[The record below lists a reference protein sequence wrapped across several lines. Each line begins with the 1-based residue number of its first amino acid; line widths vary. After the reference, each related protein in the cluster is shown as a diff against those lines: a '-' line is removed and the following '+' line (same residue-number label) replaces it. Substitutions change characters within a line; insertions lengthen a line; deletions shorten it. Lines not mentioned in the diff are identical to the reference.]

1 MYCRLDDICK
11 NWSGITYNRLII
23 IVIKNQCPFCGK
35 SLRVVPI
42 NSEEYCPHCGCKIEQ
57 EHKKIQ
63 VWRSNGYENQG
74 KGYGKALIDFLASK
88 YADEYSV
95 LQVGTGDSPL
105 TIPFYEKCGFVRS
118 HKIPNFF
125 TDNYDHLIY
134 EGGVQ
139 LIDMVYLQ
147 RCL

>member
-23 IVIKNQCPFCGK
+23 IVIKNQCSFCGK

-125 TDNYDHLIY
+125 TDNYDHPIY

>member
-63 VWRSNGYENQG
+63 VCNVFAM
-74 KGYGKALIDFLASK
+74 KGIKIELLGIA
-88 YADEYSV
+88 
-95 LQVGTGDSPL
+95 
-105 TIPFYEKCGFVRS
+105 TILLGIAVTTN
-118 HKIPNFF
+118 NFF
-125 TDNYDHLIY
+125 GYVL
-134 EGGVQ
+134 GFLGFGVAVAGCF
-139 LIDMVYLQ
+139 LKDKH
-147 RCL
+147 

>member
-63 VWRSNGYENQG
+63 VYRTESKELEG
-74 KGYGKALIDFLASK
+74 ALFPFL
-88 YADEYSV
+88 
-95 LQVGTGDSPL
+95 
-105 TIPFYEKCGFVRS
+105 
-118 HKIPNFF
+118 
-125 TDNYDHLIY
+125 
-134 EGGVQ
+134 
-139 LIDMVYLQ
+139 
-147 RCL
+147 

>member
-11 NWSGITYNRLII
+11 NRSGITYNRLII

-63 VWRSNGYENQG
+63 VCRIQKFNMKCEIERMETIRSIFCLFEKSEG
-74 KGYGKALIDFLASK
+74 KTQCLDIVFLA
-88 YADEYSV
+88 
-95 LQVGTGDSPL
+95 QNR
-105 TIPFYEKCGFVRS
+105 FYR
-118 HKIPNFF
+118 
-125 TDNYDHLIY
+125 
-134 EGGVQ
+134 
-139 LIDMVYLQ
+139 
-147 RCL
+147 